1 MKIAKGSRLETM
13 KWLGCVLAALVWAG
27 GAVAQ
32 EPVSSDDAGLAA
44 SYRET
49 AGRIVGAAMTDE
61 QGLERLKYL
70 STVIGHRLS
79 GSESLEK
86 AIEWAHAEMKADGL
100 ENPTLQPVLV
110 PHWERGH
117 EEAQVVAPVPRRMH
131 ILGLGMS
138 VGTPADGVT
147 AEVVTVESF
156 DELDALGRAGIE
168 GKIVAYAVPWVGY
181 GGTVQYR
188 SKGPSRAAAYG
199 AVAVLVRS
207 ATGASLST
215 PHTGALRYDEAE
227 PKIPAAAMTV
237 EDAEWLKR
245 MKNLG
250 QTVTVR
256 LKMEAKMLEDAQSY
270 NVMAEIRGRELPDEV
285 VVMGGHY
292 DSWDVGDGSHD
303 DGAACMAAW
312 QALNLIHKLGLRP
325 RRTLRV
331 VLWTNEENGLRGG
344 KEYRAAL
351 GDEVRRHVAAL
362 EMDGGV
368 ERPIGYGFG
377 LVGASSEG
385 EDPVYESAF
394 RRLAEIGS
402 LLDGLDAGQILRGGG
417 GADIG
422 PLMKDGVPGLG
433 LRTVG
438 EHYFDWHHTHA
449 DTFDK
454 VDPRN
459 FRKAVA
465 SLGVMG
471 YVLADMPERLVP
483 ADYVPVVTDG
493 EEH

>member
-1 MKIAKGSRLETM
+1 MMSFAQGIQMKMT
-13 KWLGCVLAALVWAG
+13 KWIGCFLVAASWAG
-27 GAVAQ
+27 V
-32 EPVSSDDAGLAA
+32 VTAGDGTAEAESLAS
-44 SYRET
+44 SYREA
-49 AGRIVGAAMTDE
+49 AGRITGAAMTDE
-61 QGLERLKYL
+61 QGMERLKYL

-86 AIEWAHAEMKADGL
+86 AIEWAHEEMKKDGL
-100 ENPTLQPVLV
+100 ENVALQPVMV
-110 PHWERGH
+110 PHWVRGH
-117 EEAQVVAPVPRRMH
+117 EEAHIVGPVPRQMN

-138 VGTPADGVT
+138 VGTPAEGVT

-156 DELDALGRAGIE
+156 DELDALGREAIE
-168 GKIVAYAVPWVGY
+168 GKIVAYSVPWVGY

-215 PHTGALRYDEAE
+215 PHTGALSYDDAQ

-245 MKNLG
+245 MKSLG

-270 NVMAEIRGRELPDEV
+270 NVMAEIKGSELPEEI

-303 DGAACMAAW
+303 DGAACIAAW
-312 QALNLIHKLGLRP
+312 QALNLIHELGLRP
-325 RRTLRV
+325 KRTLRV
-331 VLWTNEENGLRGG
+331 VLWTNEENGIRGG

-351 GDEVRRHVAAL
+351 GDDVRRHVAAI
-362 EMDGGV
+362 EMDGGA
-368 ERPIGYGFG
+368 ERPLGYGFG
-377 LVGASSEG
+377 LAGAGMEG
-385 EDPVYESAF
+385 DDPVYEGAY
-394 RRLAEIGS
+394 RKLVQIGS
-402 LLDGLDAGQILRGGG
+402 LLHGIGAGQIFRGGG

-433 LRTVG
+433 LRTTG
-438 EHYFDWHHTHA
+438 KHYFDWHHTHA
-449 DTFDK
+449 DTYDK
-454 VDPRN
+454 IDPQS
-459 FRKAVA
+459 FQKAVA
-465 SLGVMG
+465 TLGVMG
-471 YVLADMPERLVP
+471 FVLADMPGHLVP
-483 ADYVPVVTDG
+483 LDYVPEVAEDEG
-493 EEH
+493 P